1 MSISLEIPTA
11 QDEFMGRENIC
22 ESIIITI
29 PNKGSIFTGESKD
42 IVCIRSNE
50 DSTKQEDLF
59 FVYLEKKDV
68 ITMAKRIL
76 AVYDIIENNL

>member
-29 PNKGSIFTGESKD
+29 PNKGSKFIGGGKD
-42 IVCIRSNE
+42 IVCIESNE
-50 DSTKQEDLF
+50 NSTNKEDLF

-76 AVYDIIENNL
+76 AVYDIIEND